1 MTLVT
6 WSTMDKTA
14 CRRLCSLYV
23 LKLVYYIPTRQFN
36 STCTLYSI
44 PPYQHGINGASS
56 ARLQP
61 TARGSRSS
69 PEEGRRGQLLRT
81 CRACFHR
88 KHNSIPIT
96 LGETSRAGAVDARTF
111 ACETSCAR
119 PCRLFRKQLLYQ
131 IPALSGSL
139 THPSTRNRD
148 DASTDLAAVLLAAP
162 TTQRLPRPY

>member
-1 MTLVT
+1 MATL
-6 WSTMDKTA
+6 
-14 CRRLCSLYV
+14 
-23 LKLVYYIPTRQFN
+23 
-36 STCTLYSI
+36 
-44 PPYQHGINGASS
+44 PYGYGINSGRQCIISS
-56 ARLQP
+56 P
-61 TARGSRSS
+61 ARGSRSS

-131 IPALSGSL
+131 IPALPESIAL
-139 THPSTRNRD
+139 LSTRNRD
-148 DASTDLAAVLLAAP
+148 DASTWLLSCLLLQIPGDFLDHTNSLAPSLSWKG
-162 TTQRLPRPY
+162 TTSDPPALSQ

>member
-1 MTLVT
+1 MFLRDSFTTLALCVT
-6 WSTMDKTA
+6 FS
-14 CRRLCSLYV
+14 R
-23 LKLVYYIPTRQFN
+23 I
-36 STCTLYSI
+36 SI
-44 PPYQHGINGASS
+44 ASIRARSASS
-56 ARLQP
+56 ARVQR

-119 PCRLFRKQLLYQ
+119 SCRLFRKQLLYQ